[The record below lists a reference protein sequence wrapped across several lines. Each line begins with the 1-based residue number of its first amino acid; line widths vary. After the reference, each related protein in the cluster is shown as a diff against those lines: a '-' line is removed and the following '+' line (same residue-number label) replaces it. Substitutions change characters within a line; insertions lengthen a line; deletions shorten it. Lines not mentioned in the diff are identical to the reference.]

1 MLDTFGYSSGKTR
14 KSIKFSNIDSIT
26 NSGNI
31 YQIIMDSANRF
42 ELHTIE
48 GEDYHRFKTA
58 YENWKKLT
66 RTSSSSHNQCL

>member
-1 MLDTFGYSSGKTR
+1 MLDTFSYFIGKTR
-14 KSIKFSNIDSIT
+14 KAINFSNIDSIT
-26 NSGNI
+26 NTGNI

-66 RTSSSSHNQCL
+66 SRVLKK